1 MIQPARRTD
10 HERVWREEPSAF
22 LRYPRRSVQQGGVA
36 MATGPQSDNKAE
48 STASPVERA
57 PDGMLVMGFIG
68 IFVLG
73 GLAVFAWIASI
84 G

>member
-1 MIQPARRTD
+1 
-10 HERVWREEPSAF
+10 
-22 LRYPRRSVQQGGVA
+22 
-36 MATGPQSDNKAE
+36 MATGPQSDSKAE
-48 STASPVERA
+48 STGPAVERA

-68 IFVLG
+68 LFVIG